1 VKAEAFASRNRRL
14 EEVDLGRIQA
24 GRPEGRPLIAAEW
37 TELTAIGIVAP
48 LKEKALICGLD
59 QIPAMLHLKTVRK
72 IHRPLAQ
79 LYQFAAKSE

>member
-1 VKAEAFASRNRRL
+1 MTRERGEVKAEAFASRNRRL

-72 IHRPLAQ
+72 IHRPLDG
-79 LYQFAAKSE
+79 